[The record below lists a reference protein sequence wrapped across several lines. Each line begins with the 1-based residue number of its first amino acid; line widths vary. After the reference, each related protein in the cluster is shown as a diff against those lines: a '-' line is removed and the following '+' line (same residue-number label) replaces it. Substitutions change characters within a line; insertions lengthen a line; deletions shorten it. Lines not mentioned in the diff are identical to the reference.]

1 MSVKTS
7 CNNVFSL
14 FNSCCASGNTTKQE
28 GTEEDF
34 DEQNFKQKL
43 EQNLDVIVLLEDGT
57 KLSCTLHVNC
67 ETSLVRIACD
77 KQVREIDFGSVK
89 KILHTKD
96 ELSRIQ
102 TNGNTMNFNTTVA
115 FHLLENGNCIPVS
128 FSNTHEKKMF
138 LNILGPFIPT

>member
-7 CNNVFSL
+7 FNNFFGL
-14 FNSCCASGNTTKQE
+14 FNSCCAHGNSTKQE
-28 GTEEDF
+28 TFDEDLE
-34 DEQNFKQKL
+34 EQNFKEKL
-43 EQNLDVIVLLEDGT
+43 QDYLDVIVLLEDGT

-77 KQVREIDFGSVK
+77 KQVREIDFASVK

-102 TNGNTMNFNTTVA
+102 TTGNSMNYNTTVA

-128 FSNTHEKKMF
+128 FSNTREKRMF
-138 LNILGPFIPT
+138 LNILSPFIPT